1 MKRLILC
8 ALVSLTLAGCS
19 FAPDYS
25 RPVMELP
32 AAWNGPEAE
41 QGLEVQWW
49 KRFEDPVLNKLVN
62 EALAY
67 NQNMVM
73 AMTRVEQARAYL
85 GYARGE
91 QFPTLAGTGS
101 GGKSRISAE
110 GSGTYGLAQG
120 LGALQDALHTLSHG
134 AVPAST
140 PPSREGQAWSAT
152 LQAVWELDLWG
163 KYRNATAAAR
173 EQLLASE
180 AGMRGA
186 LLSLAGQTSIA
197 YFDLRNYDAQLSIAR
212 RTLETREEA
221 LKIYQARYDEGLISE
236 LDFLRAKTETD
247 TMRANVYTAEYQV
260 ATAESA
266 LMVLTGRSPRDIF
279 EQVPERGLSIDALPS
294 APQLPAGL
302 PSELLERRPDIVAAE
317 AQLRAANYKIGVAK
331 AAWFPSISLTGQL
344 GTQSGSLD
352 RLFTGAS
359 GMWTFGGSVSVPL
372 LTFGR
377 IASNVRISEAAMR
390 EALANYTLTVQQAFR
405 DIRNALVIQQRTTD
419 IADTLTIAVDNLR
432 KATELARLRYE
443 NGYASYLDV
452 LDAERSLFDAEVQLA
467 NVHTSHL
474 SAIVQVCMALGGGW
488 VDTPGT
494 PTAIPVPVPAQ
505 GAVQKTAAG
514 QD

>member
-1 MKRLILC
+1 MKRLMIS
-8 ALVSLTLAGCS
+8 ALASLTLAGCS

-32 AAWNGPEAE
+32 AAWSGPEAE

-49 KRFEDPVLNKLVN
+49 KRFEDPILNKLVN
-62 EALAY
+62 EALAH
-67 NQNMVM
+67 NQNIIM
-73 AMTRVEQARAYL
+73 AMTRMEQARAYL

-91 QFPTLAGTGS
+91 QFPTLAGSGS
-101 GGKSRISAE
+101 GGKSRFSADS
-110 GSGTYGLAQG
+110 SGTYGLAKG
-120 LGALQDALHTLSHG
+120 LGILQDTLHRMNP
-134 AVPAST
+134 AVPGST
-140 PPSREGQAWSAT
+140 PPPREGEAWSAA
-152 LQAVWELDLWG
+152 LQAMWELDLWG

-197 YFDLRNYDAQLSIAR
+197 YFDLRNYDAQLSIAK

-247 TMRANVYTAEYQV
+247 TMRAKVYTAEYQV

-266 LMVLTGRSPRDIF
+266 LMVLTGRSPRAIF
-279 EQVPERGLSIDALPS
+279 EQVPDRGLSIDELPS

-352 RLFTGAS
+352 KLFTGAS
-359 GMWTFGGSVSVPL
+359 DMWAFGGSVSVPL

-377 IASNVRISEAAMR
+377 ISSNVKISEAAMR

-419 IADTLTIAVDNLR
+419 ITDTLTIAVDNLR
-432 KATELARLRYE
+432 KAVALARLRYE

-467 NVHTSHL
+467 NVRTSHL
-474 SAIVQVCMALGGGW
+474 SSIVQVCMALGGGW

-494 PTAIPVPVPAQ
+494 PTAIPVPVPTQ
-505 GAVQKTAAG
+505 GVSAKPTAS

>member
-1 MKRLILC
+1 MC
-8 ALVSLTLAGCS
+8 ALASLTLAGCS

-25 RPVMELP
+25 RPVMDLP
-32 AAWNGPEAE
+32 ATWNGPVTE

-49 KRFEDPVLNKLVN
+49 KRFEDPILNKLVN

-67 NQNMVM
+67 NQNLAAAM
-73 AMTRVEQARAYL
+73 ARVEQARAYL

-91 QFPTLAGTGS
+91 QFPTLAGSGS
-101 GGKSRISAE
+101 GGKSRFSADA
-110 GSGTYGLAQG
+110 SASYGLAKG
-120 LGALQDALHTLSHG
+120 LGALQDALHAIRPG
-134 AVPAST
+134 IPASSGA
-140 PPSREGQAWSAT
+140 PGREGESWSAA

-163 KYRNATAAAR
+163 KYRNSTAAAR
-173 EQLLASE
+173 EQLLATE
-180 AGMRGA
+180 AGQRGV
-186 LLSLAGQTSIA
+186 LLSLAGQTTIA
-197 YFDLRNYDAQLSIAR
+197 YFDLRNYDAQLNIAK
-212 RTLETREEA
+212 RTLQTREEA

-266 LMVLTGRSPRDIF
+266 LMVLSGRSPRAIF
-279 EQVPERGLSIDALPS
+279 EESPERGLSIDALPS

-344 GTQSGSLD
+344 GTQSGKLD
-352 RLFTGAS
+352 QLFTGAS
-359 GMWTFGGSVSVPL
+359 DMWAFGGSISVPL

-377 IASNVRISEAAMR
+377 ISNNVKVSEAAMR
-390 EALANYTLTVQQAFR
+390 EALANYALTVQGAFR

-419 IADTLTIAVDNLR
+419 IADTLAIAVDNLR

-452 LDAERSLFDAEVQLA
+452 LDAERSLFDAEVQLS
-467 NVHTSHL
+467 NVRTSHL
-474 SAIVQVCMALGGGW
+474 SSIVQVCMALGGGW

-494 PTAIPVPVPAQ
+494 PTAIPVPAPTRA
-505 GAVQKTAAG
+505 ASPRTASTSN
-514 QD
+514 